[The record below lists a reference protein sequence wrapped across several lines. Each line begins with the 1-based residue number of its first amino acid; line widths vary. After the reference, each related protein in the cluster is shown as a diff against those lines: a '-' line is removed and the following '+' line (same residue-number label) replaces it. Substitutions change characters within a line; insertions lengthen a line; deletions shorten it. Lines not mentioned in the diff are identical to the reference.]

1 MHISL
6 KYKNTSKKSLV
17 VYLLTGER
25 KMISKNVYLRFD
37 TFDSEQ
43 SVLNFIKEEQNFH
56 SNSKTWKSDIEKL
69 LRYKNNHLRKYDEDN
84 QYRNIYGYYL
94 KILVPTDM
102 KKRVDEFAKKT
113 MVEIDRRFLRN
124 LYVYQTIKQ
133 GRGIYIEIIC
143 FSRYVLKRVEKRTK
157 TYKRDY
163 YYDFKTMRLCKK
175 DNPNAVL
182 KSKKGE
188 PVLDQNGKKQFE
200 IVEVKQVE
208 DRIFVYKTIQ
218 KLTERL
224 KKAVIKVIKNDK
236 YHFFIVSVIS
246 RITVNDND
254 SDDIKRCK
262 QRRNQEI
269 KKINAMIRS
278 FVDHMIL
285 GKFASEDEIGVI
297 NEEWCLE
304 VDEMTHHKNSSFN
317 EIQQYLVSWWNKN
330 IIEFMF

>member
-1 MHISL
+1 
-6 KYKNTSKKSLV
+6 
-17 VYLLTGER
+17 
-25 KMISKNVYLRFD
+25 MISKNVYLRFD
-37 TFDSEQ
+37 TFDSEE
-43 SVLNFIKEEQNFH
+43 SILNFIKEEHNFQ

-69 LRYKNNHLRKYDEDN
+69 LRYKNNHLRKYDQDN
-84 QYRNIYGYYL
+84 HYRNIYGYYL

-102 KKRVDEFAKKT
+102 RKRIDEFVKKT
-113 MVEIDRRFLRN
+113 MLEIDRRFLRN
-124 LYVYQTIKQ
+124 LYVYKTIKQ

-143 FSRYVLKRVEKRTK
+143 FSRYVLKKVAKRPK
-157 TYKRDY
+157 TYIRDY
-163 YYDFKTMRLCKK
+163 YYDSKTMRLCKK

-182 KSKKGE
+182 KSKKGDT
-188 PVLDQNGKKQFE
+188 VLDQNGNKQFE

-208 DRIFVYKTIQ
+208 DRIFVYRTIQ

-224 KKAVIKVIKNDK
+224 KKAVIRVIKNDK
-236 YHFFIVSVIS
+236 CHSFIVSVIS

-254 SDDIKRCK
+254 SDVIKRYK

-285 GKFASEDEIGVI
+285 GKFASEDEIGAI

-304 VDEMTHHKNSSFN
+304 VDDMTHHKNSTFD
-317 EIQQYLVSWWNKN
+317 EIQQYLISWWNRN
-330 IIEFMF
+330 IIACMF